1 MRISDWSSDVCSSD
15 LPPRSAPLLRRSIPT
30 RPHCWPKAASTVL
43 PSRGNRLWR
52 PSMTQPDGNV
62 VASRVGTACTQ
73 LTGKGYCVLEDVVDA
88 GEIRSVEHTSE
99 LQSLMRSSYAVF
111 CLKKKNRKT
120 GRSRKNDTRDKQ
132 TQRDIIINTSANQ

>member
-15 LPPRSAPLLRRSIPT
+15 LWAGAVLRLHRRAASEPPRSAPLLRRSIPT

-88 GEIRSVEHTSE
+88 GEIEDRKSTR
-99 LQSLMRSSYAVF
+99 LNSSH
-111 CLKKKNRKT
+111 
-120 GRSRKNDTRDKQ
+120 
-132 TQRDIIINTSANQ
+132 